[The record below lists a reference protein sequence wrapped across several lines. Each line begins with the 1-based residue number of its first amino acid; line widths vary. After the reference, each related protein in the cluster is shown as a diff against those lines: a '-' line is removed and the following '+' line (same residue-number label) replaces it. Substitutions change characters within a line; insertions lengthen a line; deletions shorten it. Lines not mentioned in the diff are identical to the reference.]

1 MKLAIRFG
9 DTGPEVSKLGRD
21 LKQLGYLAGGATST
35 FDDSLRRAVK
45 AFQVQNVDSLG
56 RPLVVD
62 GVVGPVTAWAIT
74 NRLGQ
79 VPTPASIS
87 SATPDVPAG
96 GSATA
101 RAALAV
107 AIDEMNAGNGEVGG
121 NNMGPHVERYLN
133 GIVGTPNDWCAGFV
147 SFCFLA
153 SGKPMPFKYSVG
165 ARDILDQLKAK
176 GWAVKPDSANPP
188 LPGDI
193 IVWWRQAPSSWKGHI
208 GIVHSYDNGI
218 VRTIEGNKTSNVGSF
233 AYSLGAIDKLLGF
246 ARIP

>member
-1 MKLAIRFG
+1 MRFG
-9 DTGPEVSKLGRD
+9 DTGPGVSKLGRD
-21 LKQLGYLAGGATST
+21 LKQLGYFPGSPAST
-35 FDDSLRRAVK
+35 FDDALRRAVR
-45 AFQVQNVDSLG
+45 AFQMQNVDSQG

-62 GVVGPVTAWAIT
+62 GVVGPVTEWAIA
-74 NRLGQ
+74 NRLGHTT
-79 VPTPASIS
+79 TPASAAA
-87 SATPDVPAG
+87 SAPNVPAG

-107 AIDEMNAGNGEVGG
+107 AIAEMNAGHGEVGG
-121 NNMGPHVERYLN
+121 NNMGPHVTRYLN

-147 SFCFLA
+147 SFCFST
-153 SGKPMPFKYSVG
+153 SGQPMPFKYSVG

-176 GWAVKPDSANPP
+176 GWAVKPDNTHPP

-218 VRTIEGNKTSNVGSF
+218 VRTIEGNKTSTVGSF
-233 AYSLGAIDKLLGF
+233 VYTLGAIDKLLGF
-246 ARIP
+246 ARVP

>member
-1 MKLAIRFG
+1 MRFG
-9 DTGPEVSKLGRD
+9 DTGPGVSKLGRD
-21 LKQLGYLAGGATST
+21 LKQLGYFLGSPANT
-35 FDDSLRRAVK
+35 FDDALRRAVR
-45 AFQVQNVDSLG
+45 AFQMQNVDSQG

-62 GVVGPVTAWAIT
+62 GVVGPVTEWAIA

-79 VPTPASIS
+79 TTTPASAAA
-87 SATPDVPAG
+87 SAPNVPAG

-107 AIDEMNAGNGEVGG
+107 AIAEMNAGHGEVGG
-121 NNMGPHVERYLN
+121 NNMGPHVTRYLN

-147 SFCFLA
+147 SFCFST
-153 SGKPMPFKYSVG
+153 SGQPIPFKYSVG

-176 GWAVKPDSANPP
+176 GWAVKPDNTHPP

-218 VRTIEGNKTSNVGSF
+218 VRTIEGNKTSMVGSF
-233 AYSLGAIDKLLGF
+233 VYTLGAIDKLLGF
-246 ARIP
+246 ARVP